1 MLACGVRCTY
11 NLFIYPR
18 FFSYTFT
25 AGYHAYHQ
33 QHGKSNG
40 QPPVLPHPAYN
51 PYWQQYHRS
60 HAAYVAQQQQA
71 AVIKQGKKA
80 TATASVS
87 ATASNNQGDIKQ
99 QQGEWCKSG
108 VNNTK
113 RVIKSTNSTANST
126 SNNNNKTKKKKEYLN
141 IKTVNSTTSVSS
153 KGSKKRSRDDLELSE
168 HNMVLMEVEDD
179 DARDDFNTKTINYLS
194 DGEDYIVADDDG
206 SSSLDG
212 GLSLGGFSL
221 GSLGEF

>member
-18 FFSYTFT
+18 FFSYIFT

-179 DARDDFNTKTINYLS
+179 DARDDFNTKTNSYLS
-194 DGEDYIVADDDG
+194 GEDYIVADDDG

>member
-179 DARDDFNTKTINYLS
+179 DARDDFNTKTNNYLS